1 MTIREY
7 ISGRFSEMG
16 LTVSE
21 ADFAD
26 IMAGGLDIEGTY
38 DGSVTREVGV
48 ALIPFIA
55 EYVMKPKTKA
65 VSEGGVSVSW
75 EYGDLV
81 KWYMWLCKRY
91 GITPDDDLLALSG
104 ISTLTDISDRW

>member
-1 MTIREY
+1 MTIKEY

-16 LTVSE
+16 LSVSE

-26 IMAGGLDIEGTY
+26 LEAGGLEIDNDY
-38 DGSVTREVGV
+38 DSATVDEVGI

-55 EYVMKPKTKA
+55 EYVMKPKPKA
-65 VSEGGVSVSW
+65 VSEGGVSISW

-81 KWYMWLCKRY
+81 KWYMWLCKKF
-91 GITPDDDLLALSG
+91 GVTPDDDLLALSG
-104 ISTLTDISDRW
+104 ISTLKDISDQW

>member
-26 IMAGGLDIEGTY
+26 LEAEGLDIENEY
-38 DGSVTREVGV
+38 DSDTVREVGM

-55 EYVMKPKTKA
+55 EYVMKPKAKS
-65 VSEGGVSVSW
+65 VSEGGVSISW
-75 EYGDLV
+75 EYGDLI
-81 KWYMWLCKRY
+81 KWYLWLCKKF
-91 GITPDDDLLALSG
+91 GVTPDEDLLALSG
-104 ISTLTDISDRW
+104 INTLKDISDQW

>member
-1 MTIREY
+1 MTIKEY

-26 IMAGGLDIEGTY
+26 LEAEGLELESDY
-38 DGSVTREVGV
+38 DSSTVREVGI

-65 VSEGGVSVSW
+65 VSEGGVSISW

-81 KWYMWLCKRY
+81 KWYIWLCKKF
-91 GITPDDDLLALSG
+91 GVTPDGDLLALSG
-104 ISTLTDISDRW
+104 LSTLTDISDQW